1 MTDLEW
7 LLDGSKSRC
16 CPAFKYLWAV
26 IDSCTKLEAS
36 SRLSLILKN
45 GGSFYFLTTK
55 NHKIFKF
62 SDAIN
67 F

>member
-1 MTDLEW
+1 MADLEW
-7 LLDGSKSRC
+7 LLDGTKLRY
-16 CPAFKYLWAV
+16 CPTFKYLWAV

-36 SRLSLILKN
+36 SRLSLILKK
-45 GGSFYFLTTK
+45 GFSFYFLTTK
-55 NHKIFKF
+55 SHKIFKF